1 MHGTTTAAM
10 SIQTADMTITRQRET
25 ALLSLVSAA
34 HFISH
39 VHIMTLPALI
49 PLLPAYFGVSFLTI
63 GMALTVFNLV
73 SLFVQT
79 PMGFITDRFGAW
91 PILMLALMLGGAS
104 FALLATTASY
114 TWLIVAM
121 VTAGIANGVY
131 HPADYALLSSAIEG
145 TRLGKAFSVHTF
157 AGFLGTA
164 ITPAI
169 LLGTASVFGVG
180 SAFALAGI
188 ASLAVAAVILASR
201 TTRHETHQKIRATAA
216 TSNDNRK
223 ILTPAILLLTFL
235 FVLLNLN
242 ASGIQAFSVT
252 ALTRGYGIDLS
263 FANAALTGFLLA
275 SAFGVLAGGI
285 LADRTHRHGAL
296 ATGAMLAAAAL
307 TAALAWTMPGNVTL
321 MAAMIAIGFLS
332 GIITPSRDLLVRA
345 ASPRGAEGRVFG
357 VVSTGFNI
365 GGAISPLIFGW
376 LIDHGQ
382 NQGIFTFTA
391 LFMLLTGMVT
401 ILPVFGRK

>member
-1 MHGTTTAAM
+1 M
-10 SIQTADMTITRQRET
+10 SIQTADLTITRRRET

-39 VHIMTLPALI
+39 VHIMVLPALI
-49 PLLPAYFGVSFLTI
+49 PLLPDYFGVSFLTI
-63 GMALTVFNLV
+63 GAALTVFNLV

-91 PILMLALMLGGAS
+91 RMLIMALVLGGAS
-104 FALLATTASY
+104 FTLLAATSNY

-121 VTAGIANGVY
+121 VAAGIANGVY
-131 HPADYALLSSAIEG
+131 HPADYALLSSSIEG
-145 TRLGKAFSVHTF
+145 ERLGKAFSVHTF

-164 ITPAI
+164 VTPAI
-169 LLGTASVFGVG
+169 LLGTAGHFGIG
-180 SAFALAGI
+180 PAFALAGI
-188 ASLAVAAVILASR
+188 ASLVVAVAILGAR
-201 TTRHETHQKIRATAA
+201 NVRHETHQKTHAA
-216 TSNDNRK
+216 SK
-223 ILTPAILLLTFL
+223 APVAGKSIVTPAVLLLTLL
-235 FVLLNLN
+235 FVLLNLS

-263 FANAALTGFLLA
+263 FANAALTSFLLA

-296 ATGAMLAAAAL
+296 ATGAMIAAAAL
-307 TAALAWTMPGNVTL
+307 TAILAWTMPGNIML
-321 MAAMIAIGFLS
+321 MAAMTAIGFLS

-357 VVSTGFNI
+357 IVSTGFNI

-382 NQGIFTFTA
+382 NQGIFAFTA
-391 LFMLLTGMVT
+391 LFMLLTGVVT
-401 ILPVFGRK
+401 VLPVFGRK

>member
-1 MHGTTTAAM
+1 M
-10 SIQTADMTITRQRET
+10 SIQTADLTMTRRRET

-39 VHIMTLPALI
+39 VHIMVLPALI
-49 PLLPAYFGVSFLTI
+49 PLLPSYFGVSFLTI
-63 GMALTVFNLV
+63 GAALTVFNLV

-79 PMGFITDRFGAW
+79 PMGFITDRLGAW
-91 PILMLALMLGGAS
+91 RMLMFALVLGGAS
-104 FALLATTASY
+104 FALLAATSSY
-114 TWLIVAM
+114 TWLLVAM
-121 VTAGIANGVY
+121 VAAGIANGVY
-131 HPADYALLSSAIEG
+131 HPADYALLSASIEG
-145 TRLGKAFSVHTF
+145 ERLGKAFSVHTF

-169 LLGTASVFGVG
+169 LLGTAGLFGVG
-180 SAFALAGI
+180 PAFALAGI
-188 ASLAVAAVILASR
+188 ASLTVAIAILGARS
-201 TTRHETHQKIRATAA
+201 TRHETHQKARAAATAPA
-216 TSNDNRK
+216 DRK
-223 ILTPAILLLTFL
+223 NIVTPAVLLLTLL
-235 FVLLNLN
+235 FVLLNLS

-252 ALTRGYGIDLS
+252 ALTHGYGIDLS

-275 SAFGVLAGGI
+275 SAFGVLAGGL

-296 ATGAMLAAAAL
+296 ATGAMIAAAVL
-307 TAALAWTMPGNVTL
+307 TAVLAWTMPGNVML
-321 MAAMIAIGFLS
+321 MAVMIAIGFLS

-357 VVSTGFNI
+357 IVSTGFNI

-382 NQGIFTFTA
+382 NQGIFAFTA
-391 LFMLLTGMVT
+391 LFMLLTGVVT

>member
-1 MHGTTTAAM
+1 M
-10 SIQTADMTITRQRET
+10 SIQTADLTITRQRET

-39 VHIMTLPALI
+39 VHIMVLPALI

-63 GMALTVFNLV
+63 GLALTVFNLV

-91 PILMLALMLGGAS
+91 RMLMLALVLGGAS
-104 FALLATTASY
+104 FALLATTENY

-121 VTAGIANGVY
+121 IAAGIANGVY

-164 ITPAI
+164 VTPAI
-169 LLGTASVFGVG
+169 LLGTASMFGVG

-188 ASLAVAAVILASR
+188 ASLAVAVVIFASR
-201 TTRHETHQKIRATAA
+201 TTRRDTHQKKQTETAA
-216 TSNDNRK
+216 SGDHRR
-223 ILTPAILLLTFL
+223 IFSPAILLLTML
-235 FVLLNLN
+235 FVLLNLS

-275 SAFGVLAGGI
+275 SAFGVLAGGV

-296 ATGAMLAAAAL
+296 ATGAMIAAAAL
-307 TAALAWTMPGNVTL
+307 TAVLAWIMPGNAML

-376 LIDHGQ
+376 LIDHGH
-382 NQGIFTFTA
+382 NQGIFAFTA
-391 LFMLLTGMVT
+391 LFMLLTGVVT

>member
-1 MHGTTTAAM
+1 M
-10 SIQTADMTITRQRET
+10 STQTVDLTISRQRET

-39 VHIMTLPALI
+39 VHIMVLPALI
-49 PLLPAYFGVSFLTI
+49 PLLPGYFGVSFLTI

-91 PILMLALMLGGAS
+91 RMLIFALVLGGTS
-104 FALLATTASY
+104 FALLGGTANY
-114 TWLIVAM
+114 TWLLVAM
-121 VTAGIANGVY
+121 VAAGIANGVY
-131 HPADYALLSSAIEG
+131 HPADYALLSSSING

-164 ITPAI
+164 IAPAI
-169 LLGTASVFGVG
+169 LLGTASLLGVG

-188 ASLAVAAVILASR
+188 ASLVVAAVILASR
-201 TTRHETHQKIRATAA
+201 TTRHETHQKNHAA
-216 TSNDNRK
+216 TNTSSSKGK
-223 ILTPAILLLTFL
+223 IVSPAILLLTLL
-235 FVLLNLN
+235 FVLLNLS

-252 ALTRGYGIDLS
+252 ALTHGYEIELS

-275 SAFGVLAGGI
+275 SAFGVLAGGF
-285 LADRTHRHGAL
+285 LADHTHRHGAL
-296 ATGAMLAAAAL
+296 AAGAMLAAAAL
-307 TAALAWTMPGNVTL
+307 TAALAWTVPGNVML
-321 MAAMIAIGFLS
+321 MGAMIAIGFLS
-332 GIITPSRDLLVRA
+332 GTITPSRDLLVRA

-357 VVSTGFNI
+357 IVSTGFNI

-382 NQGIFTFTA
+382 NQGIFAFTA
-391 LFMLLTGMVT
+391 LFMLLTGVVT